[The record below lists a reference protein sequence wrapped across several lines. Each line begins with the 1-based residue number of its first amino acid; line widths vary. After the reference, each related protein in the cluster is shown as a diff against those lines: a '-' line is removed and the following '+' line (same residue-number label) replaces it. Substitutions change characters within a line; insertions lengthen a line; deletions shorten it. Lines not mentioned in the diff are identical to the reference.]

1 MPWGSGVFYTGV
13 CTSTKSVQSDE
24 GCNIFFLAS
33 GVDDPNY
40 GFQNDF
46 GFAIVSVDDLDS
58 AENSKKSLEAV
69 EFFIQ
74 VSVPLRNLHKVMKGA
89 TSFSRCWR

>member
-1 MPWGSGVFYTGV
+1 MAQVAP
-13 CTSTKSVQSDE
+13 SDF
-24 GCNIFFLAS
+24 ILLKKL
-33 GVDDPNY
+33 NY

>member
-1 MPWGSGVFYTGV
+1 MAQVAP
-13 CTSTKSVQSDE
+13 SDFILLNE
-24 GCNIFFLAS
+24 L
-33 GVDDPNY
+33 NY

-58 AENSKKSLEAV
+58 EENSKKCPSVV

-74 VSVPLRNLHKVMKGA
+74 SVVTDKRIALRDASCTIRIVIY
-89 TSFSRCWR
+89 